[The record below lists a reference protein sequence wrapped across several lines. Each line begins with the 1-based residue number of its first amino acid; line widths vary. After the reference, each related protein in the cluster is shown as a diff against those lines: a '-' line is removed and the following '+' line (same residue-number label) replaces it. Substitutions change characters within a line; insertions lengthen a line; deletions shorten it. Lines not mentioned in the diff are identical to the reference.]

1 MSLFANFFAKLTGSH
16 STSNMILKKSQ
27 RHHIEAILK
36 DTREE
41 GLLSSVQ
48 SDIIN
53 RIVSI
58 PTINLRSVMIPINKT
73 QMVPLTSTRAAM
85 IDIFSKIPFNKLLVY
100 DRWKSNIVGFI
111 QISDCLSV
119 DKDFNNLNDFLKPIR
134 KIDLN
139 TPFTQTVKIMQ
150 KEKHK
155 IALITK
161 TSYHDKP
168 LGIVTMKDLI
178 EVLFGELV
186 EG

>member
-1 MSLFANFFAKLTGSH
+1 
-16 STSNMILKKSQ
+16 
-27 RHHIEAILK
+27 
-36 DTREE
+36 
-41 GLLSSVQ
+41 
-48 SDIIN
+48 
-53 RIVSI
+53 
-58 PTINLRSVMIPINKT
+58 
-73 QMVPLTSTRAAM
+73 M